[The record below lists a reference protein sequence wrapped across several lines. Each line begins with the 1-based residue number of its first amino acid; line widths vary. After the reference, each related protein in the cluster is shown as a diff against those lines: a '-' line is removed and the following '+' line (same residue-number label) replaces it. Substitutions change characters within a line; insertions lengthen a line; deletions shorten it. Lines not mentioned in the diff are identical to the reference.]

1 MPDRPFSIRR
11 VRTIAIALMIGT
23 ILAGCTP
30 APAPDA
36 SGEEIYVQLC
46 SSCHGGDLAGGI
58 APALGPGSNSANQD
72 DEFLDLTIMRGR
84 GRMPAFGSNLSA
96 DQLQRLIGFLRERQG

>member
-1 MPDRPFSIRR
+1 
-11 VRTIAIALMIGT
+11 VIGT

-36 SGEEIYVQLC
+36 SGEEIYLLLC
-46 SSCHGGDLAGGI
+46 SRCHGEDLAGGI
-58 APALGPGSNSANQD
+58 GPALGPGSNSANQD
-72 DEFLDLTIMRGR
+72 DEFLELTTMRGR
-84 GRMPAFGSNLSA
+84 GRMPAFGANLSA